1 MRNPDGSILY
11 CPQCGDARF
20 CVQTTAEGVITWIM
34 CLACGTDSDVKDGI
48 IQNWRRTDDY

>member
-1 MRNPDGSILY
+1 MREAAGSIQY
-11 CPQCGDARF
+11 CPQCGSAQF
-20 CVQTTAEGVITWIM
+20 CLKTTAEGVITWIM